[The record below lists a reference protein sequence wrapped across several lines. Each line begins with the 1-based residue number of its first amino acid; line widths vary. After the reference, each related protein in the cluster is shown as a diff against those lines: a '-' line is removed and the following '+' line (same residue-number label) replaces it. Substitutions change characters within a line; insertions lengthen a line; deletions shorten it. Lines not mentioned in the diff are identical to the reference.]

1 MQEDTFLSGP
11 LETATTRE
19 RLAGYK
25 RALEKHG
32 IEYDPDFVCFD
43 GGFWYDKAA
52 EVANNIIYGRR
63 KKPDA
68 IVCCGD
74 YMAIGV
80 VHEYQKNGLSVP
92 EDMIVAGYDA
102 IDEAIHCVPA
112 ITSCSPP
119 IFETGVNAVM
129 TIEARIKGVEPQG
142 LIEDG
147 GKVEIGA
154 SCGCHEDYSY
164 TKRDLLSSQN
174 KMNYHD
180 FWTAV

>member
-1 MQEDTFLSGP
+1 MVFIDGSYKDYESIYTRDEIPFMQLTEHLIEVHGCRKILFLSGA

-102 IDEAIHCVPA
+102 IDEAIHLSL
-112 ITSCSPP
+112 IHIS
-119 IFETGVNAVM
+119 
-129 TIEARIKGVEPQG
+129 EPTR
-142 LIEDG
+142 
-147 GKVEIGA
+147 
-154 SCGCHEDYSY
+154 H
-164 TKRDLLSSQN
+164 
-174 KMNYHD
+174 
-180 FWTAV
+180 

>member
-1 MQEDTFLSGP
+1 
-11 LETATTRE
+11 
-19 RLAGYK
+19 
-25 RALEKHG
+25 
-32 IEYDPDFVCFD
+32 
-43 GGFWYDKAA
+43 
-52 EVANNIIYGRR
+52 
-63 KKPDA
+63 
-68 IVCCGD
+68 
-74 YMAIGV
+74 MAIGV

-129 TIEARIKGVEPQG
+129 TIEARIKGVEPHG

-180 FWTAV
+180 FWTAI

>member
-1 MQEDTFLSGP
+1 MI
-11 LETATTRE
+11 
-19 RLAGYK
+19 K
-25 RALEKHG
+25 RQRWQIRHL
-32 IEYDPDFVCFD
+32 
-43 GGFWYDKAA
+43 
-52 EVANNIIYGRR
+52 GRCE
-63 KKPDA
+63 KPDA

-129 TIEARIKGVEPQG
+129 TVESG
-142 LIEDG
+142 SKALN
-147 GKVEIGA
+147 
-154 SCGCHEDYSY
+154 H
-164 TKRDLLSSQN
+164 RDLER
-174 KMNYHD
+174 
-180 FWTAV
+180 TAARWR